1 MCTTLMITAQDGA
14 VVSGRTMEFG
24 FDLESN
30 VLVFPAGT
38 QLTGTLQDGG
48 PGRSY
53 TTKYGFIG
61 ANALGYDVIVD
72 GINEKG
78 LYLRILYFPG
88 WAAYND
94 VTSNSANAADAMS
107 PHEIGNWVLG
117 TCTTIEDVRD
127 TIGTIVLCN
136 TVVPTLGGPGPIHLI
151 VRDPSGKSLVVEPLE
166 GKLKIYDNPVG
177 VLTNSP
183 PFDWHLTNL
192 RSYSGLRAENV
203 ANVLL
208 GGGLELPQL
217 GQGNGMFGLP
227 GDSTPPSRFVRA
239 VAYSQTAL
247 QSETGPDAVLQV
259 FHIMNTFDIPVGSVR
274 EMIPETSP
282 GPKGRP
288 KHGKTE
294 PAFHCDYTS
303 WTSAADLTNR
313 RWYFRTYND
322 QTIRMIEIDKTL
334 AAVKS
339 HKPLKAGTR
348 PIIAM
353 NSKQPVVDTST
364 NFLTAVAQ

>member
-1 MCTTLMITAQDGA
+1 MITAQDGA

-48 PGRSY
+48 PGISY
-53 TTKYGFIG
+53 TTEHGFIG
-61 ANALGYDVIVD
+61 ANALGYDVVVD

-78 LYLRILYFPG
+78 LYLSILYFPG

-94 VTSNSANAADAMS
+94 VTSKSVNAASAMA
-107 PHEIGNWVLG
+107 PHELGNWVLG
-117 TCTTIEDVRD
+117 TCATIEDVRAR
-127 TIGTIVLCN
+127 IGTIVLCN
-136 TVVPTLGGPGPIHLI
+136 TAVPALGGPGPIHLI

-192 RSYSGLRAENV
+192 RNYSGLRAENLK
-203 ANVLL
+203 NVLL

-217 GQGNGMFGLP
+217 GQGNGLFGLP

-247 QSETGPDAVLQV
+247 KSATGPDAVLQV
-259 FHIMNTFDIPVGSVR
+259 FHIMNNFDIPIGSVR
-274 EMIPETSP
+274 ETIEQAPAPDAGKRRS
-282 GPKGRP
+282 
-288 KHGKTE
+288 KHGDTAA
-294 PAFHCDYTS
+294 PFHAEFTS
-303 WTSAADLTNR
+303 WTTAADLTNR

-322 QTIRMIEIDKTL
+322 QSIRMIEIDKTL

-339 HKPLKAGTR
+339 DKSLKPGTR

-353 NSKQPVVDTST
+353 DSKQPIIDTST